1 MKPVK
6 LHDWQLSGE
15 EPMTR
20 AQQNLLNAACGDLA
34 AMPWKGGHYLSQDD
48 YRHILTAM
56 VLSWRIIPG
65 MDMGDGQPS
74 MIVLPR
80 SSKELSKSKATEAIQ
95 LAFCLGDDPSQF
107 GIDAMPVQWSQV
119 VRLARSIS
127 DSDEEL
133 SRRFA
138 A

>member
-15 EPMTR
+15 ESMTR

-34 AMPWKGGHYLSQDD
+34 AMPWKGGHYLSQND

-65 MDMGDGQPS
+65 LDMGDGKPS
-74 MIVLPR
+74 MIMLPR

-107 GIDAMPVQWSQV
+107 GLTCNHVHWSPVV
-119 VRLARSIS
+119 KLARGIS
-127 DSDEEL
+127 DSDEQ
-133 SRRFA
+133 FA
-138 A
+138 ARYAA